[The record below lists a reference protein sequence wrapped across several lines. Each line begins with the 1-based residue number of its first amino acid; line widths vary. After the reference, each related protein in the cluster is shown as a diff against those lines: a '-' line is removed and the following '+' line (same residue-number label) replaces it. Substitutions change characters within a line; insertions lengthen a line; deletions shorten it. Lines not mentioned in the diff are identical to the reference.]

1 MNDNEK
7 YIAGILF
14 ENKLSKANGQ
24 AFEDLFTQ
32 VMGLLYDD
40 FRKVKAYGSDGDRKN
55 DGFIPTTN
63 TYFQCYAPEDIQKSK
78 ANLITKLNTDFKG
91 LVNHWEGEGF
101 KVETFYFAVN
111 DKDQGLS
118 PSSYSELEK
127 LKISHPEVKID
138 FLLIPQLKSLFNKLN
153 KLYVMQVVGLI
164 PTDAIGDLDF
174 WALGEVITHILKNQ
188 VPIDFNENYED
199 RKEFEDKIKLNGLTK
214 RVSGILNTA
223 SHQEKAIESFI
234 LENEKNSVQAIR
246 DRFVNYYNDSKLH
259 HKNNVE
265 NYADKRFFFISN
277 AALPDIQN
285 ENNSK
290 KIQDAIFILMAYFFE
305 ACDIFETN

>member
-7 YIAGILF
+7 YFAGILF
-14 ENKLSKANGQ
+14 ENKIFKANWQ

-32 VMGLLYDD
+32 VMGLLYED

-63 TYFQCYAPEDIQKSK
+63 TYFQCYAPEDIQKSE

-111 DKDQGLS
+111 DKDKGLS

-127 LKISHPEVKID
+127 LKNSHTEVKID
-138 FLLIPQLKSLFNKLN
+138 FLLIPQLKRLFNELKKLQ
-153 KLYVMQVVGLI
+153 VMQVVGLI
-164 PTDAIGDLDF
+164 PTDEIGDLDF
-174 WALGEVITHILKNQ
+174 WALGEVITNILKNQ

-199 RKEFEDKIKLNGLTK
+199 RKDFEDKIKLNGLTN

-234 LENEKNSVQAIR
+234 LENKKNSVQAIR
-246 DRFVNYYNDSKLH
+246 DRFVNYYNDSKLQH
-259 HKNNVE
+259 QNNIE

-277 AALPDIQN
+277 AASPDVQN

-290 KIQDAIFILMAYFFE
+290 KIQDAIFILMSYFFE